1 MELFFCDVNI
11 IDIWHLC
18 RLCRAKRLKF
28 LYINLLWD
36 FWLDDFDQ
44 WFNSYYYAVIYRFID
59 LCIMHNDN
67 FSFFW
72 ILNFYHFESKKKMT
86 QYYSAHYKLFFFL
99 ANSCEKCIAKSVTGI
114 LMSRTIFETR
124 LFRSRTEEEIV
135 VYHHA
140 FFLHVAAQVECETV
154 CAALS
159 KWNHTSNRE
168 KIDAS
173 FTHIASPVSRRRLY
187 NVIMFSSIKINPCRK
202 LPNNVG
208 YEKKKILAWF

>member
-1 MELFFCDVNI
+1 MIQLLL
-11 IDIWHLC
+11 LC
-18 RLCRAKRLKF
+18 G
-28 LYINLLWD
+28 YI
-36 FWLDDFDQ
+36 
-44 WFNSYYYAVIYRFID
+44 SIYRPLYNAQWQFFF
-59 LCIMHNDN
+59 LLN
-67 FSFFW
+67 FEFLSFW
-72 ILNFYHFESKKKMT
+72 IEKKRWRSIIVHTTHMHT
-86 QYYSAHYKLFFFL
+86 INFFFL